1 MSSSLKNLISRLAL
15 SDLEKLAGVSIIR
28 AVRNAYDTDNKNELA
43 QLIIDR
49 YGAKILFEK
58 TLRKSLIASLDLN
71 DANQICNELNI
82 PLLETNNPYEAIEK
96 IDQKFTSGS
105 FNETKAREFV
115 KIFKLSEEL
124 IPKNEEDARPNKE
137 IIKSEYGKNII
148 SKGVLHPYQ
157 IRIKDKVAEQI
168 SDHIKRIIIQM
179 PTGAGKTMT
188 ALELF
193 CDSIRSF
200 KFNGF
205 IVWLVDSNE
214 LADQAYESF
223 KSLWQLRGDR
233 EINIYRF
240 FGKFENNFA
249 TEEKG
254 VVFAGFDKSYSAL
267 DGNNLENFLNLVKKT
282 SLLIVDEA
290 HKSMADTYFTTIR
303 KFLEYDSTLI
313 GLSATPTSYEDADET
328 RNFVSLFGSNLV
340 KVEDDNGNPVD
351 NPIKYLQDEKYL
363 AKLNE
368 EPLITETK
376 IEEKV
381 DEQKACKILAE
392 DARRN
397 ALIIE
402 KIKNSVEKK
411 EKTIVFA
418 CTKDH
423 VLALVA
429 LLRSKNISAG
439 FVIGET
445 SSSQRNLYLNQFKK
459 GELYVLINHEI
470 LATGIDLP
478 NVNKLIITRPI
489 GSSVLYSQIMGR
501 ALRGPK
507 NGGNEQNTI
516 INVKDNMINYL
527 SLDLIYE
534 GFAQQFR

>member
-1 MSSSLKNLISRLAL
+1 MSASLKDLISRLAL
-15 SDLEKLAGVSIIR
+15 SDLEKLAGIPIIR
-28 AVRNAYDTDNKNELA
+28 AVRAAYNTDNKEELA

-49 YGAKILFEK
+49 YGDKILSQI
-58 TLRKSLIASLDLN
+58 TLRKSLIDSLDLDRAN
-71 DANQICNELNI
+71 DICKECNI
-82 PLLETNNPYEAIEK
+82 QLTDPNNTFEAIEK
-96 IDQKFTSGS
+96 LDKRFTSGS
-105 FNETKAREFV
+105 FNENKAKEFV
-115 KIFKLSEEL
+115 KIFNLSDEH
-124 IPKNEEDARPNKE
+124 IPKNEKETRPNKE
-137 IIKSEYGKNII
+137 TIKSEYGVNII

-157 IRIKDKVAEQI
+157 IRVKDKAAEQMFN
-168 SDHIKRIIIQM
+168 HQKRIIIQM

-233 EINIYRF
+233 EINIYRY
-240 FGKFENNFA
+240 FGDFDHNFDEEN
-249 TEEKG
+249 KG
-254 VVFAGFDKSYSAL
+254 VVFAGFDKSFSAL
-267 DGNNLENFLNLVKKT
+267 DGNNQDNFLSLVKKT

-290 HKSMADTYFTTIR
+290 HKSMADTYFKTIR
-303 KFLEYDSTLI
+303 KFLEFNSTLI
-313 GLSATPTSYEDADET
+313 GLSATPTSYE
-328 RNFVSLFGSNLV
+328 NFEDTNDFVTLFGRNII
-340 KVEDDNGNPVD
+340 EIDDDAGKPVD
-351 NPIKYLQDEKYL
+351 NPIKYLQHEKYL
-363 AKLNE
+363 AKLKE
-368 EPLITETK
+368 EPLQTETI
-376 IEEKV
+376 IEEEV

-392 DARRN
+392 DAKRN

-402 KIKNSVEKK
+402 KIKNSVENQ

-429 LLRSKNISAG
+429 LLRSENISAG

-445 SSSQRNLYLNQFKK
+445 SPSQRNIYLNQFKK

-516 INVKDNMINYL
+516 INVKDNMTNYL
-527 SLDLIYE
+527 TLDLIYA
-534 GFAQQFR
+534 GFAQAFH